1 MKKIVILGIMIVLL
15 FACRNNR
22 ITDFDLSG
30 NWFFLDMDTF
40 PDDTLYMEVFINDT
54 SFVYFSEMTGIMVSR
69 YKKIDNSICLYSLC
83 CPIRENVPDTFLI
96 TITDNQHFLL
106 ESPDHH
112 IKIKYTRIKP
122 EDGEITFDRMLKY
135 KWWDENEEYYK
146 YEASY
151 IRRMYRAFHGKP
163 YPYDTVR
170 IYKEIEIKSRVRELP
185 DSLTDSLIEI
195 VFPKK
200 Y

>member
-1 MKKIVILGIMIVLL
+1 MKKTALFAIMILL
-15 FACRNNR
+15 LMGCRNHRNAG
-22 ITDFDLSG
+22 FDIRG

-69 YKKIDNSICLYSLC
+69 YKIIDNSICLYSLC

-106 ESPDHH
+106 KSPDHH

-122 EDGEITFDRMLKY
+122 EDGEITFDRMMKY
-135 KWWDENEEYYK
+135 SCWDENKEYDR
-146 YEASY
+146 YEASFL
-151 IRRMYRAFHGKP
+151 RRQYRALYGKP
-163 YPYDTVR
+163 YPSDTV
-170 IYKEIEIKSRVRELP
+170 IVYKEMEIIPAGEKQPPDTMP
-185 DSLTDSLIEI
+185 DSVMII
-195 VFPKK
+195 FPKGN
-200 Y
+200 